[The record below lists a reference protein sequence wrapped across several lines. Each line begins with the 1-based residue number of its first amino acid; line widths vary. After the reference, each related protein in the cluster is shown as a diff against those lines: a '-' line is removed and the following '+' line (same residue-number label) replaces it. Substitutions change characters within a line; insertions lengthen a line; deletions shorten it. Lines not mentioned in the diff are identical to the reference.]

1 MFVTKKRYDTN
12 LKNIEYDYKELK
24 QKYWELW
31 SKYELILNH
40 LGVMEQRIPGRVELV
55 EKK

>member
-31 SKYELILNH
+31 SKYELILNYF
-40 LGVMEQRIPGRVELV
+40 GVMEQRIPGRVELV